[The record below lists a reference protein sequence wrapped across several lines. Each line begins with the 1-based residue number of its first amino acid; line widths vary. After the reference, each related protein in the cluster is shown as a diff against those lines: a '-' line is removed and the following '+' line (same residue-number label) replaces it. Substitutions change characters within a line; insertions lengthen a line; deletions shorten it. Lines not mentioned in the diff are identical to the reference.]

1 MLLYV
6 DVSIADAKPDLTCLS
21 KMLVDE
27 ENKDEEAYAKEEIY
41 YISKQQVN
49 RFQ

>member
-6 DVSIADAKPDLTCLS
+6 DVSIADGKPDLTCLS

-27 ENKDEEAYAKEEIY
+27 ENKDEEAYAKEEVDD
-41 YISKQQVN
+41 ISKQKID
-49 RFQ
+49 RF